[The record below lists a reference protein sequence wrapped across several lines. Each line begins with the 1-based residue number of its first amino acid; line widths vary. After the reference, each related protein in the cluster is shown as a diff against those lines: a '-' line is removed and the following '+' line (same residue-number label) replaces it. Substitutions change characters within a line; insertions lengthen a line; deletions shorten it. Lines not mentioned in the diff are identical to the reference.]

1 MNLRILRRDSET
13 QPLLTRRSASLEF
26 SLLHGRAAA
35 LLALSEHYKMEVDR
49 GALTGSLALPSREL
63 LEQACEILERALP
76 RPKAWLNFFRAILSL
91 ISNDWSQMNT
101 RTINALKSEEEEF
114 KHPLIRSIF
123 GALYLLALKRAEILK
138 LGEGASELSPED
150 NKYAQK
156 SQALRDQLS
165 IQRRRAGIAIAP
177 EVSFINAIR

>member
-1 MNLRILRRDSET
+1 
-13 QPLLTRRSASLEF
+13 
-26 SLLHGRAAA
+26 
-35 LLALSEHYKMEVDR
+35 MEVDR

-76 RPKAWLNFFRAILSL
+76 RPKAWLSFFRSVLCL
-91 ISNDWSQMNT
+91 LMNDWTQMNS
-101 RTINALKSEEEEF
+101 RTINALKSEDEEF

-123 GALYLLALKRAEILK
+123 GSLYLLALKRAELLK
-138 LGEGASELSPED
+138 LGEDAQKLPPKD

-156 SQALRDQLS
+156 SQALREQLTV
-165 IQRRRAGIAIAP
+165 QRRRAGIAISP